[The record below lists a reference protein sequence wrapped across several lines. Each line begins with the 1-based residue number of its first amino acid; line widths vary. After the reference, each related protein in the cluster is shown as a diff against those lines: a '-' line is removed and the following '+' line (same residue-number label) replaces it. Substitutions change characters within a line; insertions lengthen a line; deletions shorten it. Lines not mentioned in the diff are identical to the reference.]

1 MYMYVGYIRMYT
13 HNINIVYIYVCV
25 CVCYTLDIVIQ
36 YMCVCVYLYMHMYLY
51 TFRLFSDNLRNSDVM
66 MERRPRCLWHC
77 PAVPVWPFRSK
88 VAAGPMK
95 VSS

>member
-1 MYMYVGYIRMYT
+1 MR
-13 HNINIVYIYVCV
+13 VCV
-25 CVCYTLDIVIQ
+25 IHWTLLYSYTV
-36 YMCVCVYLYMHMYLY
+36 CVCVYLYMHMYLY
-51 TFRLFSDNLRNSDVM
+51 TFRLFSDNLHNSDVM